1 MTRADR
7 LRSRCGLE
15 PPTTAGRSVNSGAIP
30 ENAGSTGRPAPI
42 AITGTCSDPPSHT
55 SPTRPRYLRAR
66 SPSPRRS
73 RISARRRCDS
83 ARYGATCGSGGAS
96 VDSSLRRAWSS
107 SGAGEA
113 AEEADRGGLGGPDHQ
128 LGEALGGGVAPEPRG
143 VDAELIVAAADDD
156 VASQRASQVVDRLA
170 QCRPRPIRLLAR
182 ILGCDGPIEGRIPME
197 RWDTW
202 NPRWRT

>member
-1 MTRADR
+1 M
-7 LRSRCGLE
+7 
-15 PPTTAGRSVNSGAIP
+15 
-30 ENAGSTGRPAPI
+30 
-42 AITGTCSDPPSHT
+42 
-55 SPTRPRYLRAR
+55 
-66 SPSPRRS
+66 
-73 RISARRRCDS
+73 
-83 ARYGATCGSGGAS
+83 
-96 VDSSLRRAWSS
+96 DSSLRRAWSS